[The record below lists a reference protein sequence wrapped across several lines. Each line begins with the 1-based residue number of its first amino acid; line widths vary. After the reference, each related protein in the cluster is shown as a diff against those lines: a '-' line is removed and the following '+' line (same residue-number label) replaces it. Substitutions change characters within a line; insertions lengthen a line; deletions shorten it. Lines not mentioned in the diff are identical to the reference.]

1 MINNGLADRYTWV
14 VCFIAYCAACTGAL
28 ACISP
33 GAGPRLSIFFEHVPT
48 AIDAP
53 IVIEAA
59 VYNSTTGSY
68 ADNGTF
74 PTGKLM
80 KARVDRVIKGSIDAK
95 HLTIFLSEIAATAL
109 ASDRVSFSERFEM
122 ILSAGSCCW
131 QSRWPT
137 WMTGRKNF
145 SQDMKHF
152 VLPQSARRTNSEPAS
167 AESLV
172 LVRKGIGPDV
182 RL

>member
-95 HLTIFLSEIAATAL
+95 HLTIFLSENSCHSVGVGQGIILGTLRDDPQRGIMLLAIQMANVDDWSKEFLARHEAFRLAAKCEKNQFG
-109 ASDRVSFSERFEM
+109 ASECRV
-122 ILSAGSCCW
+122 
-131 QSRWPT
+131 P
-137 WMTGRKNF
+137 
-145 SQDMKHF
+145 
-152 VLPQSARRTNSEPAS
+152 
-167 AESLV
+167 
-172 LVRKGIGPDV
+172 GIGPKGD
-182 RL
+182 RP